1 MSEKNQTIA
10 WIVLGLV
17 ILSYMLWGCTYS
29 INVVQTK
36 GVSTDAIDEQDSP
49 ELIVPVNVT

>member
-1 MSEKNQTIA
+1 MKEKYQTIA
-10 WIVLGLV
+10 WVALGLV